1 MNDRDKNNLMFL
13 LSLSEEGL
21 MKWYEQASTDDQE
34 YADELL
40 MNALNIVADV
50 IHESVIENEMNHMPV
65 YKDALKVIN
74 KVKAC

>member
-40 MNALNIVADV
+40 VHALNMVGHV
-50 IHESVIENEMNHMPV
+50 IHESMIENEMNNMPV